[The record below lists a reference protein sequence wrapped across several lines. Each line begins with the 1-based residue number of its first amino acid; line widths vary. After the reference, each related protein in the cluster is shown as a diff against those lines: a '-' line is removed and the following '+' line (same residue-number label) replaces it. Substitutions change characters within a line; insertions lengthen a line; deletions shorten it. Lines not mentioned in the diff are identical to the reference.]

1 VRFLLLV
8 MGKKL
13 LLRLLQIQL
22 LGFVQPMFLLL
33 NIWLLLVEVVAQIM
47 VVVVQVD
54 SEQEQDYQLLLTQH
68 IQLLLVQGDLQL
80 LFLLR
85 MDQIVF
91 FPL

>member
-1 VRFLLLV
+1 
-8 MGKKL
+8 
-13 LLRLLQIQL
+13 
-22 LGFVQPMFLLL
+22 
-33 NIWLLLVEVVAQIM
+33 LLLVEVVAQIM

-54 SEQEQDYQLLLTQH
+54 SEQEQDYQLLLTRH
-68 IQLLLVQGDLQL
+68 IQLLLAEGDLQL